1 MSKELD
7 KIIEKIYGP
16 TQPEHDCFG
25 NFEDKKHAKRIATEY
40 AESDEVKRRHW
51 NELLNAMVVH
61 ANWLSLGPA
70 YWETYKFDNDCDSDD
85 LRGIVETKDFAC
97 ETKGDWVAL
106 FRHCKLA
113 TKSNSKHWSDD

>member
-7 KIIEKIYGP
+7 KIIEKYHA
-16 TQPEHDCFG
+16 PEVMHVPDYI
-25 NFEDKKHAKRIATEY
+25 ESHKEY
-40 AESDEVKRRHW
+40 AESDEVKRQHW
-51 NELLNAMVVH
+51 NELLNAMAAH
-61 ANWLSLGPA
+61 ADWLSLGPA

-97 ETKGDWVAL
+97 EKTGDWVAL

-113 TKSNSKHWSDD
+113 TEENSKHWSDN